1 MIRARSCWQ
10 TDVPPW
16 LAVDRA
22 AQVVWKGH
30 TLIADALEAI
40 LYHCTWQP
48 AYLADARL
56 RFLQKVA
63 LLRAMTPEQHE
74 ALEWEMLHMLNSL
87 RNELSHTAHPER
99 RRQKT
104 QRLLTCL
111 LRLDPMTDPT
121 APEEVLLTRAVIAV
135 LEFLR
140 VQTASPASARRT
152 RP

>member
-1 MIRARSCWQ
+1 
-10 TDVPPW
+10 
-16 LAVDRA
+16 
-22 AQVVWKGH
+22 
-30 TLIADALEAI
+30 
-40 LYHCTWQP
+40 
-48 AYLADARL
+48 
-56 RFLQKVA
+56 
-63 LLRAMTPEQHE
+63 MTPEQHA

-104 QRLLTCL
+104 QRLITCL

-140 VQTASPASARRT
+140 VQSASPASARRK